1 MNHEAAEDNYLD
13 VIADETRHHKYCP
26 MARKGKHTLCACIEL
41 IAAELAA
48 KAEHYA
54 DQEND
59 R

>member
-1 MNHEAAEDNYLD
+1 MENDCSEDIYLD
-13 VIADETRHHKYCP
+13 TIADETRHHKYCP
-26 MARKGKHTLCACIEL
+26 MARTGKHTLCACIEL

-54 DQEND
+54 DMRED